1 MTSSKQYTGQVKPS
15 RYLNGLV
22 LGVPPCGENPQRR
35 LKFTM
40 FNQFCTVNCLACFKG
55 QTAALRGKTWNCPER
70 ALLNKP
76 FRQAA
81 AGYRMYTLSAAVARP
96 QLPGGF
102 SVEGGRRFHSVG
114 RAAALQ

>member
-1 MTSSKQYTGQVKPS
+1 MRRKRAKKRIEIHHS
-15 RYLNGLV
+15 
-22 LGVPPCGENPQRR
+22 QRTF
-35 LKFTM
+35 FTI
-40 FNQFCTVNCLACFKG
+40 NCLACITG
-55 QTAALRGKTWNCPER
+55 QNAASRGNSWNCLER